1 MTRKEKLLKR
11 LLSEP
16 KDFSWDE
23 LVTLLVWLGFE
34 EASMGKTG
42 GSRRRFTNKDGIVI
56 SLHQPHPRNIL
67 KSYQIEQIIDILR
80 QEGYL

>member
-1 MTRKEKLLKR
+1 MTRKQKLLKR
-11 LLSEP
+11 FLTKP

-23 LVTLLVWLGFE
+23 LVTLLLWLGFE
-34 EASMGKTG
+34 EASTGKTG
-42 GSRRRFTNKDGIVI
+42 GSRRRFMNKDEIVI
-56 SLHQPHPRNIL
+56 SLHKPHPGNIL

>member
-1 MTRKEKLLKR
+1 MTRKQKLLKR
-11 LLSEP
+11 LLTKP

-23 LVTLLVWLGFE
+23 LVTLLLWLGFE
-34 EASMGKTG
+34 EASTGKTG
-42 GSRRRFTNKDGIVI
+42 GSRRRFMNKDEIVI
-56 SLHQPHPRNIL
+56 SLHTPHPGNIL